1 MYSKR
6 LIGSSLALSLLAATG
21 ASAQGLTKYGEE
33 AGWQIY
39 VREDMGPGC
48 LIMKDL
54 TETLQLQMGID
65 ATDQVRGYLALYTSA
80 DAAIKG
86 GQEISVLFD
95 VDGQEFSGEA
105 VGQQVAG
112 VKGAFARLN
121 NPDFIYD
128 LGKKH
133 FLTIKPAGRDAIVV
147 SLDGTLA
154 AMKKLRACQDAQ

>member
-6 LIGSSLALSLLAATG
+6 AIGSSLILSLLAATG
-21 ASAQGLTKYGEE
+21 AAAQTLTKYGEE
-33 AGWQIY
+33 AGWEIY
-39 VREDMGPGC
+39 VRGDMGPGC

-54 TETLQLQMGID
+54 TDSLQLQMGID
-65 ATDQVRGYLALYTSA
+65 ATNEARGYLALYTTA
-80 DAAIKG
+80 DAAIAG
-86 GQEISVLFD
+86 GDKISVLFD

-105 VGQQVAG
+105 TGQQVAG

-128 LGKKH
+128 LAKKK

-147 SLDGTLA
+147 SLAGTNA
-154 AMKKLRACQDAQ
+154 AMKALRTCQDAQ